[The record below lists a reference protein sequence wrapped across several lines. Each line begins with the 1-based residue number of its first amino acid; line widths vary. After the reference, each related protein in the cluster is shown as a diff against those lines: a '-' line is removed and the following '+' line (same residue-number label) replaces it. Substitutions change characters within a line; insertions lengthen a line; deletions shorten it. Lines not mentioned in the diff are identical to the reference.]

1 MNRTIFV
8 LGDSVAAPRTEDEA
22 PMAGWGQKIEDL
34 LAGPVEVANYARSA
48 MTARKYFTER
58 FPAMLNRM
66 KPRDIVLIGF
76 GCVDHMIHNG
86 TRYVPVPEY
95 QELLRLF
102 ATYVHQEGGIPVLV
116 TPMAR
121 YAFSAGGEVIN
132 TLGDHPRAMREVAD
146 RLGAP
151 LIDLNRRTAELW
163 AEIGPMRLRQY
174 FSWVDAGEH
183 PLHPDGS
190 IDSTH
195 VNHLGAF
202 EVARIVVAGL
212 CGLGVLDKA
221 DVHLD
226 RLMEPPVLPPV
237 SGEFTVQ
244 SPDAALYAQ
253 PLGAAPAITR
263 PLPDVPVGPMVK
275 LTGVCAPGTHY
286 LLFFE
291 QGHYLGGTGVGSA
304 GQWSWRRSVS
314 WTAGE
319 HHVRCV
325 GLRSD
330 GGCSPVLE
338 HRFTV
343 LTEVPPP
350 VINGPAEGAFAG
362 PRPRFSGTAQR
373 GVTKVVLMEGDVLIG
388 ATGVNDNGEWAFTHA
403 HPWRSGTHTVNVI
416 ALFGAAES
424 APTPRVFKVVGI
436 PEDSPVRALG
446 SARHACGEVCGHR
459 PFTGDW

>member
-8 LGDSVAAPRTEDEA
+8 LGDSVPAPRTEDEA
-22 PMAGWGQKIEDL
+22 PMAGWGQKIEEL
-34 LAGPVEVANYARSA
+34 LTGPVEVANYARSA
-48 MTARKYFTER
+48 MTTRKYFTER

-66 KPRDIVLIGF
+66 RRGDIVLIGF

-102 ATYVHQEGGIPVLV
+102 VTYVHQEGGVPVLV

-121 YAFSAGGEVIN
+121 YAFSAAGEVLN
-132 TLGDHPRAMREVAD
+132 TVGDHPRAMRETAE

-151 LIDLNRRTAELW
+151 LLDLNARTTQLW
-163 AEIGPMRLRQY
+163 AEIGPMRLRRY

-195 VNHLGAF
+195 LNHAGAF

-212 CGLGVLDKA
+212 CNLGVLDKA
-221 DVHLD
+221 DVNVD
-226 RLMEPPVLPPV
+226 RLMEPPVMPPV

-244 SPDAALYAQ
+244 APDAALYAQ
-253 PLGAAPAITR
+253 PVGEAPTITKPAPGALA
-263 PLPDVPVGPMVK
+263 GPMVK
-275 LTGVCAPGTHY
+275 LTGAAPPGTHY

-291 QGHYLGGTGVGSA
+291 QGQYLGGTGAGSA
-304 GQWSWRRSVS
+304 GQWTWRRSVN
-314 WTAGE
+314 WTAGD
-319 HHVRCV
+319 HVVQCV
-325 GLRSD
+325 ALRAD
-330 GGCSPVLE
+330 GCSPVLE
-338 HRFTV
+338 RRFTV

-350 VINGPAEGAFAG
+350 LFNAPAEGAFAG
-362 PRPRFSGTAQR
+362 PRPRFSGTVQP
-373 GVTKVVLMEGDVLIG
+373 GVTKIVLMEGDVLIG
-388 ATGVNDNGEWAFTHA
+388 ATGVNENGEWSFTHA
-403 HPWRSGTHTVNVI
+403 HPWRPGAHTVRAI

-424 APTPRVFKVVGI
+424 VAAPRTFKVVGI

-446 SARHACGEVCGHR
+446 ASRHACADAVCEHR
-459 PFTGDW
+459 PFAGDW